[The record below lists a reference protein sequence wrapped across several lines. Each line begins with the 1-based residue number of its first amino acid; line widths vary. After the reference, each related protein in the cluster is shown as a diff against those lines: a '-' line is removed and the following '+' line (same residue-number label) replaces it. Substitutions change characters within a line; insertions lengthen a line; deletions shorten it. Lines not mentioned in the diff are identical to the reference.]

1 MANGKST
8 WKYNKLLT
16 GRRNYFD
23 LGGDKDT
30 STGHNLSPGYPNN
43 WYPYYYIDDKNWNI
57 VKDDPSMNKA
67 LALQSSG
74 MYYDDGDPKYQEAF
88 KKWARN
94 APFWEPELSTKATPE
109 PIPDKIN
116 PLPSPPA
123 PTPSKFKSFMST
135 DLGKGITSAVGSA
148 VGSIGGGLISNG
160 MTSTAG
166 NVIGGLQNI
175 AGAIPGPWGAVT
187 SAGLGVI
194 GGLANRMFGSKMN
207 EENIA
212 KVEGNIN
219 QLNNFSSNASSYDT
233 LASSW
238 GNAPVGMNFDNSY
251 IGKDGWFSHK
261 AKDKANEL
269 RNQVTSGNLWVQNS
283 LMNNANNLRE
293 DQMNNM
299 VANYS
304 AFGGPL
310 FAMGGKFSTSGGE
323 FTNGLTY
330 IGNGGSHETNP
341 LQGVPMGVD
350 PEGNPNLVE
359 EGETIFNDYVFSK
372 RLKVPRG
379 LRGKYKLSPNK
390 ELSFA
395 EMSKELAK
403 ESDERPNDPI
413 SINGLRALMG
423 DLAANQEML
432 KDTQTRRQEYSMGGR
447 LFGGGGDKGN
457 QTLDH
462 DNSTP
467 NLYFGLSRDVF
478 NPYNDDGTINWDIMY
493 KTDSPYIK
501 RRQYVLDHWDDPSTT
516 PWKEKYV
523 EGINNYNKNRKGYI
537 PMTVAD
543 LTKDIFEK
551 RTLDKLWGGMHA
563 GLDYAGDP
571 EEKLIIEHKLRGKD
585 GALTDMPQSDIYYAD
600 ADFNTGK
607 TWEERFKDKY
617 TRVNNGD
624 YVETVDPEKHTRTR
638 RYFYDPV
645 VAKSIKDRY
654 YIKGDDGYT
663 LVEGDNP
670 YLQIQNKGN
679 YTQVKNNGNDLGG
692 IDYYYDPEEV
702 QERIAPLPTW
712 MRYTPTVGLGIG
724 AITDALGVTNKPDY
738 SNADA
743 ILAASAGA
751 GTYQPVRYNPVGNY
765 LSYRPFDREFAL
777 NQMNAT
783 AGATRRNLVNTA
795 GGNRST
801 AMAGLLAS
809 DNNYLNQVGTMAR
822 QAEEYNFNQRK
833 EVEDFNRATN
843 SANSQGFLTADTANQ
858 NALANLRDFRLRGIT
873 SAADLR
879 EKARLSAEA
888 AKSANLSGFLTSLGD
903 IGRENVAWNWRNFG
917 LNTASFNPIQ
927 EEDMKNLGYTSPK
940 KKETQKSTGGYL
952 KKRKGLTY

>member
-23 LGGDKDT
+23 TGGKVPRKSMVPFMEPT
-30 STGHNLSPGYPNN
+30 FIPNLDLRYVDLINSEDFKGSMYNPKTNN
-43 WYPYYYIDDKNWNI
+43 TATTP
-57 VKDDPSMNKA
+57 
-67 LALQSSG
+67 
-74 MYYDDGDPKYQEAF
+74 
-88 KKWARN
+88 
-94 APFWEPELSTKATPE
+94 PFS
-109 PIPDKIN
+109 
-116 PLPSPPA
+116 A
-123 PTPSKFKSFMST
+123 PTPSKFKSFMSS

-148 VGSIGGGLISNG
+148 VGSIGGGFISNG

-175 AGAIPGPWGAVT
+175 AGAIPGPWGAAA

-261 AKDKANEL
+261 AKNKANEL
-269 RNQVTSGNLWVQNS
+269 RDRVTSGNLWVQNS

-299 VANYS
+299 AANYS

-379 LRGKYKLSPNK
+379 LRGKYKLNPKK

-447 LFGGGGDKGN
+447 LFATGGDKGN
-457 QTLDH
+457 QTLNYN
-462 DNSTP
+462 NSTP
-467 NLYFGLSRDVF
+467 DLYFGLSRDVF
-478 NPYNDDGTINWDIMY
+478 NPYNDDATINWDIMY
-493 KTDSPYIK
+493 GADSPYTK
-501 RRQYVLDHWDDPSTT
+501 RRQYVLDHWDDEGVQK
-516 PWKEKYV
+516 WLDKYV
-523 EGINNYNKNRKGYI
+523 EGVNNYNKDRKGYT
-537 PMTVAD
+537 PMTKSD
-543 LTKDIFEK
+543 ITKDIFTK
-551 RTLDKLWGGMHA
+551 RTWDKSWGGMHA
-563 GLDYAGDP
+563 GIDYAGDP

-585 GALTDMPQSDIYYAD
+585 GTLTDMPQSDIYYAD

-638 RYFYDPV
+638 RYFYDPI

-692 IDYYYDPEEV
+692 IDYYYDPEEA

-801 AMAGLLAS
+801 AIAGLLAS
-809 DNNYLNQVGTMAR
+809 DNNYLNQVGAMAR

-888 AKSANLSGFLTSLGD
+888 AKSANLSSFLTSLGD
-903 IGRENVAWNWRNFG
+903 IGKENIAWNWRNFG

>member
-16 GRRNYFD
+16 GRRNYF
-23 LGGDKDT
+23 LPGGPILR
-30 STGHNLSPGYPNN
+30 S
-43 WYPYYYIDDKNWNI
+43 NI
-57 VKDDPSMNKA
+57 
-67 LALQSSG
+67 
-74 MYYDDGDPKYQEAF
+74 
-88 KKWARN
+88 
-94 APFWEPELSTKATPE
+94 
-109 PIPDKIN
+109 
-116 PLPSPPA
+116 PP
-123 PTPSKFKSFMST
+123 T

-207 EENIA
+207 KENIA

-261 AKDKANEL
+261 AKNKANEL

-293 DQMNNM
+293 DRMNNM
-299 VANYS
+299 AANYS

-372 RLKVPRG
+372 RLKVPKEVRN
-379 LRGKYKLSPNK
+379 KYKMRGNK
-390 ELSFA
+390 DLSFA
-395 EMSKELAK
+395 DMSKELAK

-413 SINGLRALMG
+413 SINGLKAIMG
-423 DLAANQEML
+423 DLAQSQEAIRAMEEG
-432 KDTQTRRQEYSMGGR
+432 DNTQFAYGGR
-447 LFGGGGDKGN
+447 LFAGGGFRNYGYNDVYGGIDPSDSKQLTN
-457 QTLDH
+457 KKLQTLY
-462 DNSTP
+462 S
-467 NLYFGLSRDVF
+467 S
-478 NPYNDDGTINWDIMY
+478 
-493 KTDSPYIK
+493 DSPYLERAVFIANILRK
-501 RRQYVLDHWDDPSTT
+501 
-516 PWKEKYV
+516 KYEDKSYKYSPQESYYLKQV
-523 EGINNYNKNRKGYI
+523 FPDQDIDELSYDKLVGDSLKYTAEGITYNSKASKKGELFPSSTKSITNSAFYNLGSISPIKEQQVNNYKEYGTGKVIPGYFEGVNENGQTYFQANPDWELVNNEGVKRDPTFKDGVTTIPTDYFLRK
-537 PMTVAD
+537 
-543 LTKDIFEK
+543 KQSN
-551 RTLDKLWGGMHA
+551 A
-563 GLDYAGDP
+563 GL
-571 EEKLIIEHKLRGKD
+571 
-585 GALTDMPQSDIYYAD
+585 
-600 ADFNTGK
+600 
-607 TWEERFKDKY
+607 
-617 TRVNNGD
+617 
-624 YVETVDPEKHTRTR
+624 
-638 RYFYDPV
+638 
-645 VAKSIKDRY
+645 KDRY
-654 YIKGDDGYT
+654 FLEGDDGNYAII
-663 LVEGDNP
+663 EGDNP
-670 YLQIQNKGN
+670 ALTLQNSGPTYQVNDVPNSLDGRDLYYKKGE
-679 YTQVKNNGNDLGG
+679 KPG
-692 IDYYYDPEEV
+692 
-702 QERIAPLPTW
+702 RKPLPTW
-712 MRYTPTVGLGIG
+712 SRYIPAVGLGIG
-724 AITDALGVTNKPDY
+724 SVTDAMGLTNKPDY

-751 GTYQPVRYNPVGNY
+751 GTYQPVRYDPIGNY
-765 LSYRPFDREFAL
+765 LTYRPFDREFAL

-809 DNNYLNQVGTMAR
+809 DNNYLNQVGAMAK
-822 QAEEYNFNQRK
+822 QAEEFNRAQRK
-833 EVEDFNRATN
+833 EIEDFNRATN
-843 SANSQGFLTADTANQ
+843 STNSQGFLTADTTNQ
-858 NALANLRDFRLRGIT
+858 NALSSLRDFRLRGMA
-873 SAADLR
+873 SAADIR
-879 EKARLSAEA
+879 QKEKLAADQAR
-888 AKSANLSGFLTSLGD
+888 SANLSGFLTSLGN
-903 IGRENVAWNWRNFG
+903 IGRENMMWNWRNFG
-917 LNTASFNPIQ
+917 LDTGSFGAIRDDYAKLLGWDQTPQ
-927 EEDMKNLGYTSPK
+927 KAHGGNLYK
-940 KKETQKSTGGYL
+940 KK
-952 KKRKGLTY
+952 KGLTY

>member
-23 LGGDKDT
+23 TGGKVPRKSMVPFMEPT
-30 STGHNLSPGYPNN
+30 FIPNLDLRYVDLINSEDFKGSMYNPKTNN
-43 WYPYYYIDDKNWNI
+43 TATTP
-57 VKDDPSMNKA
+57 
-67 LALQSSG
+67 
-74 MYYDDGDPKYQEAF
+74 
-88 KKWARN
+88 
-94 APFWEPELSTKATPE
+94 PFS
-109 PIPDKIN
+109 
-116 PLPSPPA
+116 A
-123 PTPSKFKSFMST
+123 PTPSKFKSFMSS

-148 VGSIGGGLISNG
+148 VGSIGGGFISNG

-175 AGAIPGPWGAVT
+175 AGAIPGPWGAAA

-261 AKDKANEL
+261 AKNKANEL
-269 RNQVTSGNLWVQNS
+269 RDRVTSGNLWVQNS

-299 VANYS
+299 AANYS

-379 LRGKYKLSPNK
+379 LRGKYKLNPKK

-447 LFGGGGDKGN
+447 LFATGGDKGN
-457 QTLDH
+457 QTLNYN
-462 DNSTP
+462 NSTP
-467 NLYFGLSRDVF
+467 DLYFGLSRDVF
-478 NPYNDDGTINWDIMY
+478 NPYNDDATINWDIMY
-493 KTDSPYIK
+493 GADSPYTK
-501 RRQYVLDHWDDPSTT
+501 RRQYVLDHWDDEGVQK
-516 PWKEKYV
+516 WLDKYV
-523 EGINNYNKNRKGYI
+523 EGVNNYNKDRKGYT
-537 PMTVAD
+537 PMTKSD
-543 LTKDIFEK
+543 ITKDIFTK
-551 RTLDKLWGGMHA
+551 RTWDKSWGGMHA
-563 GLDYAGDP
+563 GIDYAGDP

-585 GALTDMPQSDIYYAD
+585 GTLTDMPQSDIYYAD

-638 RYFYDPV
+638 RYFYDPI

-692 IDYYYDPEEV
+692 IDYYYDPEEA

-809 DNNYLNQVGTMAR
+809 DNNYLNQVGAMAR

-888 AKSANLSGFLTSLGD
+888 AKSANLSSFLTSLGD
-903 IGRENVAWNWRNFG
+903 IGKENIAWNWRNFG

>member
-16 GRRNYFD
+16 GRRNYFLPGGPILRSNIPPIETG
-23 LGGDKDT
+23 LGGAQ
-30 STGHNLSPGYPNN
+30 NP
-43 WYPYYYIDDKNWNI
+43 
-57 VKDDPSMNKA
+57 
-67 LALQSSG
+67 
-74 MYYDDGDPKYQEAF
+74 
-88 KKWARN
+88 N
-94 APFWEPELSTKATPE
+94 APYNVSYNNEVNNNTNEAKKNIGTFL
-109 PIPDKIN
+109 
-116 PLPSPPA
+116 
-123 PTPSKFKSFMST
+123 ST
-135 DLGKGITSAVGSA
+135 DLGKGITSAIGSA
-148 VGSIGGGLISNG
+148 VGSIGGGFISNG

-175 AGAIPGPWGAVT
+175 ARAIPGPWGAAA

-261 AKDKANEL
+261 AKNKANEL

-299 VANYS
+299 AANYS

-379 LRGKYKLSPNK
+379 LRGKYKLSPKK

-432 KDTQTRRQEYSMGGR
+432 KDTQTRRQEYSIGGR
-447 LFGGGGDKGN
+447 LFATGGDKGN
-457 QTLDH
+457 QTLNYN
-462 DNSTP
+462 NSTP
-467 NLYFGLSRDVF
+467 DLYFGLSRDVF
-478 NPYNDDGTINWDIMY
+478 NPYNDDATINWDIMY
-493 KTDSPYIK
+493 GADSPYTK
-501 RRQYVLDHWDDPSTT
+501 RRQYVLDHWDDEGVQK
-516 PWKEKYV
+516 WLDKYV
-523 EGINNYNKNRKGYI
+523 EGVNNYNKDRKGYT
-537 PMTVAD
+537 PMTKSD
-543 LTKDIFEK
+543 ITKDIFTK
-551 RTLDKLWGGMHA
+551 RTWDKSWGGMHA
-563 GLDYAGDP
+563 GIDYAGDP

-585 GALTDMPQSDIYYAD
+585 GTLTDMPQSDIYYAD

-624 YVETVDPEKHTRTR
+624 YVETVDPEKHTKTR

-692 IDYYYDPEEV
+692 VDYYYDPEEA

-783 AGATRRNLVNTA
+783 TGATRRNLVNTA

-801 AMAGLLAS
+801 AMAGLLAL
-809 DNNYLNQVGTMAR
+809 DNNYLNQVGAMAR

-888 AKSANLSGFLTSLGD
+888 AKSANLSSFLTSLGD
-903 IGRENVAWNWRNFG
+903 IGKENIAWNWRNFG

>member
-16 GRRNYFD
+16 GRRNYFLPGGPILRSNIPPIEIG
-23 LGGDKDT
+23 LGGAQ
-30 STGHNLSPGYPNN
+30 NP
-43 WYPYYYIDDKNWNI
+43 
-57 VKDDPSMNKA
+57 
-67 LALQSSG
+67 
-74 MYYDDGDPKYQEAF
+74 
-88 KKWARN
+88 N
-94 APFWEPELSTKATPE
+94 APYNVSYNNEVNNNTNEAKKNIGTFL
-109 PIPDKIN
+109 
-116 PLPSPPA
+116 
-123 PTPSKFKSFMST
+123 ST

-148 VGSIGGGLISNG
+148 VGSIGGGFISNG

-175 AGAIPGPWGAVT
+175 AGAIPGPWGAAA

-261 AKDKANEL
+261 AKNKANEL
-269 RNQVTSGNLWVQNS
+269 RDRVTSGNLWVQNS

-299 VANYS
+299 AANYS

-379 LRGKYKLSPNK
+379 LRGKYKLNPKK

-447 LFGGGGDKGN
+447 LFATGGDKGN
-457 QTLDH
+457 QTLNYN
-462 DNSTP
+462 NSTP
-467 NLYFGLSRDVF
+467 DLYFGLSRDVF
-478 NPYNDDGTINWDIMY
+478 NPYNDDATINWDIMY
-493 KTDSPYIK
+493 GADSPYTK
-501 RRQYVLDHWDDPSTT
+501 RRQYVLDHWDDEGVQK
-516 PWKEKYV
+516 WLDKYV
-523 EGINNYNKNRKGYI
+523 EGVNNYNKDRKGYT
-537 PMTVAD
+537 PMTKSD
-543 LTKDIFEK
+543 ITKDIFTK
-551 RTLDKLWGGMHA
+551 RTWDKSWGGMHA
-563 GLDYAGDP
+563 GIDYAGDP

-585 GALTDMPQSDIYYAD
+585 GTLTDMPQSDIYYAD

-638 RYFYDPV
+638 RYFYDPI

-692 IDYYYDPEEV
+692 IDYYYDPEEA

-801 AMAGLLAS
+801 AIAGLLAS
-809 DNNYLNQVGTMAR
+809 DNNYLNQVGAMAR

-888 AKSANLSGFLTSLGD
+888 AKSANLSSFLTSLGD
-903 IGRENVAWNWRNFG
+903 IGKENIAWNWRNFG

>member
-16 GRRNYFD
+16 GRRNYFG
-23 LGGDKDT
+23 LGGDTDN
-30 STGHNLSPGYPNN
+30 GLHSPQRYPNN
-43 WYPYYYIDDKNWNI
+43 WYP
-57 VKDDPSMNKA
+57 A
-67 LALQSSG
+67 
-74 MYYDDGDPKYQEAF
+74 YYDPNSKIYRDSTDPRVTSNLSFQSRLMWENPAF
-88 KKWARN
+88 NDNEIFKEWTKN
-94 APFWEPELSTKATPE
+94 SPFWKSELSTKVTP
-109 PIPDKIN
+109 PPVPDKID
-116 PLPSPPA
+116 PLPTPPA
-123 PTPSKFKSFMST
+123 PTPSKFKSFMSS

-175 AGAIPGPWGAVT
+175 AGAIPGSWGSVA
-187 SAGLGVI
+187 SAGLGVV
-194 GGLANRMFGSKMN
+194 GGLVNRMFGSKMN

-212 KVEGNIN
+212 KVEGSIN

-269 RNQVTSGNLWVQNS
+269 RDQVTSGNLWVQNS

-299 VANYS
+299 AANYS

-330 IGNGGSHETNP
+330 IGNGGSHEANP

-350 PEGNPNLVE
+350 SEGNPNLVE

-379 LRGKYKLSPNK
+379 LRGKYKLSPKK

-432 KDTQTRRQEYSMGGR
+432 KDTQTRRQEYAMGGR
-447 LFGGGGDKGN
+447 LFAGGGDKGN
-457 QTLDH
+457 QTLNYN
-462 DNSTP
+462 NSTP
-467 NLYFGLSRDVF
+467 DLYFGLSRDVF
-478 NPYNDDGTINWDIMY
+478 NPYNDDATINWDIMY
-493 KTDSPYIK
+493 GADSPYTK
-501 RRQYVLDHWDDPSTT
+501 RRQYVLDHWDDEGVQK
-516 PWKEKYV
+516 WLDKYV
-523 EGINNYNKNRKGYI
+523 EGVNNYNKDRKGYT
-537 PMTVAD
+537 PMTKSD
-543 LTKDIFEK
+543 ITKDIFTK
-551 RTLDKLWGGMHA
+551 RTWDKSWGGMHA
-563 GLDYAGDP
+563 GIDYAGDP
-571 EEKLIIEHKLRGKD
+571 EEELIIEHKLRGKD
-585 GALTDMPQSDIYYAD
+585 GTLIDMPQSDIYYAD

-645 VAKSIKDRY
+645 VAKGIKDRY
-654 YIKGDDGYT
+654 YIKGDNGYT

-679 YTQVKNNGNDLGG
+679 YIQVKNNGNDLGG
-692 IDYYYDPEEV
+692 IDYYYDPEEA

-809 DNNYLNQVGTMAR
+809 DNNYLNQVGAMAR
-822 QAEEYNFNQRK
+822 QAEEYNLNQRK

-843 SANSQGFLTADTANQ
+843 SSNSQGFLTADTANQ

-917 LNTASFNPIQ
+917 LNTTSFNPIQ
-927 EEDMKNLGYTSPK
+927 EEDMKNLGYASPK

>member
-16 GRRNYFD
+16 GRRNYFLPGGPILRSNIPPIETG
-23 LGGDKDT
+23 LGGAQ
-30 STGHNLSPGYPNN
+30 NP
-43 WYPYYYIDDKNWNI
+43 
-57 VKDDPSMNKA
+57 
-67 LALQSSG
+67 
-74 MYYDDGDPKYQEAF
+74 
-88 KKWARN
+88 N
-94 APFWEPELSTKATPE
+94 APYNVSYNNEVNNNTNEAKKNIGTFL
-109 PIPDKIN
+109 
-116 PLPSPPA
+116 
-123 PTPSKFKSFMST
+123 ST
-135 DLGKGITSAVGSA
+135 DLGKGITSAIGSA
-148 VGSIGGGLISNG
+148 VGSIGGGFISNG

-175 AGAIPGPWGAVT
+175 AGTIPGPWGAAT

-261 AKDKANEL
+261 AKNKANEL

-299 VANYS
+299 AANYS

-372 RLKVPRG
+372 RLKVPKEVRN
-379 LRGKYKLSPNK
+379 KYKMRGNK
-390 ELSFA
+390 DLSFA
-395 EMSKELAK
+395 DMSKELAK

-423 DLAANQEML
+423 DLAANQEIL
-432 KDTQTRRQEYSMGGR
+432 KDTQTRRQEYSIGGR
-447 LFGGGGDKGN
+447 LFATGGDKGN
-457 QTLDH
+457 QTLNYN
-462 DNSTP
+462 NSTP
-467 NLYFGLSRDVF
+467 DLYFGLSRDVF
-478 NPYNDDGTINWDIMY
+478 NPYNDDATINWDIMY
-493 KTDSPYIK
+493 GAYSPYTK
-501 RRQYVLDHWDDPSTT
+501 RRQYVLDHWDDEGVQK
-516 PWKEKYV
+516 WLDKYV
-523 EGINNYNKNRKGYI
+523 EGVNNYNKDRKGYT
-537 PMTVAD
+537 PMTKSD
-543 LTKDIFEK
+543 ITKDIFTK
-551 RTLDKLWGGMHA
+551 RTWDKSWGGMHA
-563 GLDYAGDP
+563 GIDYAGDP

-692 IDYYYDPEEV
+692 VDYYYDPEEA

-809 DNNYLNQVGTMAR
+809 DNNYLNQVGAMAR

-888 AKSANLSGFLTSLGD
+888 AKSANLSSFLTSLGD
-903 IGRENVAWNWRNFG
+903 IGKENIAWNWRNFG

>member
-16 GRRNYFD
+16 GRRNYFLPGGPILRSNIPPIEIG
-23 LGGDKDT
+23 LGGAQ
-30 STGHNLSPGYPNN
+30 NP
-43 WYPYYYIDDKNWNI
+43 
-57 VKDDPSMNKA
+57 
-67 LALQSSG
+67 
-74 MYYDDGDPKYQEAF
+74 
-88 KKWARN
+88 N
-94 APFWEPELSTKATPE
+94 APYNVSYNNEVNNNTNEAKKNIGTFL
-109 PIPDKIN
+109 
-116 PLPSPPA
+116 
-123 PTPSKFKSFMST
+123 ST

-148 VGSIGGGLISNG
+148 VGSIGGGFISNG

-175 AGAIPGPWGAVT
+175 AGAIPGPWGAAA

-261 AKDKANEL
+261 AKNKANEL
-269 RNQVTSGNLWVQNS
+269 RDRVTSGNLWVQNS

-299 VANYS
+299 AANYS

-379 LRGKYKLSPNK
+379 LRGKYKLNPKK

-447 LFGGGGDKGN
+447 LFATGGDKGN
-457 QTLDH
+457 QTLNYN
-462 DNSTP
+462 NSTP
-467 NLYFGLSRDVF
+467 DLYFGLSRDVF
-478 NPYNDDGTINWDIMY
+478 NPYNDDATINWDIMY
-493 KTDSPYIK
+493 GADSPYTK
-501 RRQYVLDHWDDPSTT
+501 RRQYVLDHWDDEGVQK
-516 PWKEKYV
+516 WLDKYV
-523 EGINNYNKNRKGYI
+523 EGVNNYNKDRKGYT
-537 PMTVAD
+537 PMTKSD
-543 LTKDIFEK
+543 ITKDIFTK
-551 RTLDKLWGGMHA
+551 RTWDKSWGGMHA
-563 GLDYAGDP
+563 GIDYAGDP

-585 GALTDMPQSDIYYAD
+585 GTLTDMPQSDIYYAD

-638 RYFYDPV
+638 RYFYDPI

-692 IDYYYDPEEV
+692 IDYYYDPEEA

-809 DNNYLNQVGTMAR
+809 DNNYLNQVGAMAR

-888 AKSANLSGFLTSLGD
+888 AKSANLSSFLTSLGD
-903 IGRENVAWNWRNFG
+903 IGKENIAWNWRNFG

>member
-23 LGGDKDT
+23 TGGKVPRKSMVPFMEPT
-30 STGHNLSPGYPNN
+30 FIPNLDLRYVDLINSEDFKRSMYNPKTNN
-43 WYPYYYIDDKNWNI
+43 TATTP
-57 VKDDPSMNKA
+57 
-67 LALQSSG
+67 
-74 MYYDDGDPKYQEAF
+74 
-88 KKWARN
+88 
-94 APFWEPELSTKATPE
+94 PFS
-109 PIPDKIN
+109 
-116 PLPSPPA
+116 A
-123 PTPSKFKSFMST
+123 PTPSKFKSFMSS
-135 DLGKGITSAVGSA
+135 DLDKGITSAVGSA
-148 VGSIGGGLISNG
+148 VGSIGGGFISNG

-175 AGAIPGPWGAVT
+175 AGAIPGPWGAAA

-261 AKDKANEL
+261 AKNKANEL
-269 RNQVTSGNLWVQNS
+269 RDRVTSGNLWVQNS

-299 VANYS
+299 AANYS

-379 LRGKYKLSPNK
+379 LRGKYKLNPKK

-447 LFGGGGDKGN
+447 LFATGGDKGN
-457 QTLDH
+457 QTLNYN
-462 DNSTP
+462 NSTP
-467 NLYFGLSRDVF
+467 DLYFGLSRDVF
-478 NPYNDDGTINWDIMY
+478 NPYNDDATINWDIMY
-493 KTDSPYIK
+493 GADSPYTK
-501 RRQYVLDHWDDPSTT
+501 RRQYVLDHWDDEGVQK
-516 PWKEKYV
+516 WLDKYV
-523 EGINNYNKNRKGYI
+523 EGVNNYNKDRKGYT
-537 PMTVAD
+537 PMTKSD
-543 LTKDIFEK
+543 ITKDIFTK
-551 RTLDKLWGGMHA
+551 RTWDKSWGGMHA
-563 GLDYAGDP
+563 GIDYAGDP

-585 GALTDMPQSDIYYAD
+585 GTLTDMPQSDIYYAD

-638 RYFYDPV
+638 RYFYDPI

-692 IDYYYDPEEV
+692 IDYYYDPEEA

-801 AMAGLLAS
+801 AIAGLLAS
-809 DNNYLNQVGTMAR
+809 DNNYLNQVGAMAR

-888 AKSANLSGFLTSLGD
+888 AKSANLSSFLTSLGD
-903 IGRENVAWNWRNFG
+903 IGKENIAWNWRNFG